1 MSEDGGE
8 RQVSTGL
15 VAARFRGY
23 RVIPGLT
30 KRNIARETMAGITLV
45 TISIPL
51 NIGYAQIA
59 GLPPIAGLYALIIP
73 TVLYA
78 LVVSSRQLVA
88 SPDAAAAALVASSIG
103 GLAVSGDDYAAM
115 AMAQAVICGV
125 VLLLMSVFRLGFLA
139 NYLSEPILTGFV
151 GGLALDILV
160 SQTAKMAGV
169 HLEPGDEFVGKLGGL
184 ITGLPDANGWS
195 VLIAGVSLIVLL
207 AWRTRL
213 PRVPWALIV
222 LVGATVIVAAAHLDD
237 HGVSVLGE
245 VPGGPP
251 IFTWPSLSVA
261 QWLALVP
268 SAIALAMVTT
278 VEGLLVSRSYAE
290 KHGYEVSADRD
301 LAAFGVGNVA
311 AGFTGGFSVGSSTSR
326 TAAMDQAASR
336 TQLPSFVLAVVTLV
350 LLLFGTGLLTSIPSP
365 AIGAIVAVAVVPLLG
380 IGKFAR
386 LWRVERF
393 EFSIAAVCFATT
405 IFVGSIA
412 GIVVAFVLAVVNIA
426 RRASNPAVDVLHADE
441 SDPTPGKRF
450 TAADKTITA
459 PGLIVLR
466 PAAPLFFA
474 NADTVVRSAKA
485 SIAAAEKPVK
495 HLVFDLEA
503 VTDVDV
509 TAAEALERLRDWLAA
524 NDITLGFSRLREAV
538 GPRLRTLGV
547 LKESDRVFASN
558 REAASEL
565 RTEE

>member
-1 MSEDGGE
+1 MS
-8 RQVSTGL
+8 TAL
-15 VAARFRGY
+15 ITARLRGY
-23 RVIPGLT
+23 RVVPGLN
-30 KRNIARETMAGITLV
+30 KRNLAREAMAGVTLV
-45 TISIPL
+45 TIAIPL

-59 GLPPIAGLYALIIP
+59 GLPPIAGLYALIVP

-78 LVVSSRQLVA
+78 LVISSRQLVA

-103 GLAVSGDDYAAM
+103 GLAVAGSGEYAAL
-115 AMAQAVICGV
+115 AMAQAIICGV

-160 SQTAKMAGV
+160 SQTAKMLGV
-169 HLEPGDEFVGKLGGL
+169 HLDSGAEFVGKFVGL

-195 VLIAGVSLIVLL
+195 VLIAVVSLVVLL
-207 AWRTRL
+207 SWRARL

-222 LVGATVIVAAAHLDD
+222 LVGATVIVAVAHLDD

-251 IFTWPSLSVA
+251 IFTWPSLSVS
-261 QWLALVP
+261 QWLAVVP

-290 KHGYEVSADRD
+290 KHGYEVSPDRD

-311 AGFTGGFSVGSSTSR
+311 AGFTGSFAVGSSTSR
-326 TAAMDQAASR
+326 TAAMDDAGSR
-336 TQLPSFVLAVVTLV
+336 TQLPSLVLAIVTFF

-380 IGKFAR
+380 IRKFVR
-386 LWRVERF
+386 MWGLDRF

-412 GIVVAFVLAVVNIA
+412 GIFVAFVLALVNVA
-426 RRASNPAVDVLHADE
+426 RRASNPAVDVLRTQQDGSGSH
-441 SDPTPGKRF
+441 TRL
-450 TAADKTITA
+450 TAANRTVTA
-459 PGLIVLR
+459 PGLIILR

-474 NADTVVRSAKA
+474 NADTVVRAAKD
-485 SIAAAEKPVK
+485 SIAAAETPVK
-495 HLVFDLEA
+495 HLVIDMEA

-509 TAAEALERLRDWLAA
+509 TAGEALERLRTWLVD
-524 NDITLGFSRLREAV
+524 NDITLGFSRLRDAITA
-538 GPRLRTLGV
+538 RLRTLNV
-547 LKESDRVFASN
+547 LDESDRVFSTN
-558 REAASEL
+558 REAVAEL
-565 RTEE
+565 QIGD